1 MGQDKRVADGPVND
15 NWICPN
21 RIRDDRMSDNAAL
34 DDDRMEGLR
43 PVNSV
48 LMRDLTPGTVVLVGG
63 GPGDPGLM
71 TLAGMHAIRHAD
83 VLVYDRLA
91 PLDCLAQARANAQ
104 LIDVGKTPRGPGPS
118 QQEINRILIE
128 HARAG
133 RRVVRFKGGDSFV
146 FGRGGEEWSACAAA
160 GVPVVVIPGVTSA
173 ISVPALAGIPVT
185 HRTLTQGFTV
195 VSGHV
200 PPGDPR
206 CTIDWDALARSNTT
220 LVVLMGVKYLDQITA
235 RLIAAGLAAHTP
247 AVVVMQGASPAVQVV
262 RSDVMGI
269 AEAARDAGVGPPAI
283 TVIGAVA
290 GLDLDATEPRG

>member
-1 MGQDKRVADGPVND
+1 M
-15 NWICPN
+15 
-21 RIRDDRMSDNAAL
+21 RDDAAP
-34 DDDRMEGLR
+34 DDDRTKGLR

-48 LMRDLTPGTVVLVGG
+48 VMRDLTPGTVVLVGG

-71 TLAGMHAIRHAD
+71 TLAGMHAIRQAD

-91 PLDCLAQARANAQ
+91 PLDCLAQAPANAQ
-104 LIDVGKTPRGPGPS
+104 LIDVGKTPRGPGTS
-118 QQEINRILIE
+118 QEEINRILIE
-128 HARAG
+128 HAGAG

-146 FGRGGEEWSACAAA
+146 FGRGGEEWGACAAA
-160 GVPVVVIPGVTSA
+160 GFPVAVIPGVTSA
-173 ISVPALAGIPVT
+173 VSVPALAGIPVT

-262 RSDVMGI
+262 RSDVTGI
-269 AEAARDAGVGPPAI
+269 AAAARDAGVRPPAI

-290 GLDLDATEPRG
+290 GLDLDATEPAR